1 MTRRRQAGFTLT
13 ELMVVVA
20 IIGVLVTMAIVYLRA
35 RPRPLDVANRVG
47 DLAREA
53 SRRAIALGPVRAN
66 VAFAL
71 NSKARTQILAS
82 QTGAGQVTFTL
93 FRLQE
98 DVGGTATAQW
108 LPLQVYTVDKG
119 VDSVRWERNVVAGT
133 APVTAAGQ
141 IWDVQPA
148 PPTPPTQGFV
158 VQCKPDGTCDPYTL
172 FFQST
177 GLTGAVYERQAKL
190 AIMPLG
196 GAILT
201 RPDWN

>member
-1 MTRRRQAGFTLT
+1 MKRGRQGGFTLT

-71 NSKARTQILAS
+71 NSKARTQILGS
-82 QTGAGQVTFTL
+82 QTAGGAVTFTL
-93 FRLQE
+93 YRLQE
-98 DVGGTATAQW
+98 DTGGAATGQW
-108 LPLQVYTVDKG
+108 LPLQTYTVDKG
-119 VDSVRWERNVVAGT
+119 VDSIRWEKNVVAGT

-148 PPTPPTQGFV
+148 PPTAPTQGFV
-158 VQCKPDGTCDPYTL
+158 AQCKPDGTCDPYTL

-196 GAILT
+196 GAIVT